1 MQYMLINYVNEG
13 GWTAA
18 TKAQQEEGVAAY
30 LAFTNALT
38 AAGVFV
44 SRVRLQQSAS
54 ANTVRLEKGKARVL
68 AGPYAD
74 LKEQFGGFFIIDVP
88 DLDAAMSWAV
98 RCPATGHGVV
108 EVRALG
114 VLS

>member
-44 SRVRLQQSAS
+44 SRVRLQPSAS
-54 ANTVRLEKGKARVL
+54 ATTVRLEKGNARVL